1 MPTGYGDM
9 LKKSKKKKKK
19 KPADKVRRLRMD
31 AVAKA
36 MGKKDK
42 AGKAKS

>member
-9 LKKSKKKKKK
+9 LKKSKKK